1 MRRGKLNGRC
11 GALRA
16 VSGGLSVLMLLTLA
30 GCAVGPNYQE
40 PAINAPEKWLDAQG
54 EAKKATDA
62 TNAAL
67 TTWWKQLSD
76 AQLDKVMDLAL
87 RGNLDLKLAEA
98 RVKQVRALRQGAASG
113 LLPTID
119 ATSGYQRREDS
130 PNVGAGLGNAGGFGR
145 SGDAYNSWSAGFESS
160 WELDFFGRVRR
171 GVEGAEGDLQSAE
184 FEARDVLVA
193 LTGEVARNY
202 AELRTNQQRLEITL
216 GNLKTQEET
225 LALSTSRFDAGLT
238 SELDVVRARANV
250 ETTRSAIPSL
260 QSAVRASIHRLGLL
274 TGQAPGALIAELSVA
289 GRIPEPSG
297 AVDAG
302 VPSELLKRRP
312 DLRSIERQL
321 AAQTARIGVATADLY
336 PRITLGGSVGWNA
349 SKIATLFDASSV
361 TYGIGPSV
369 SWNIFDYGRIRSNI
383 AAQGAAAEQILVRY
397 ERAVL
402 SAFVEVENALVSYT
416 NEKVRRTSLRDAV
429 AAGLRSVELSTELY
443 KQGLTDFNAVLDAQ
457 RQLFLLQD
465 TLMQSEGT
473 VAANFI
479 TLNTALGGGWDPR
492 GDLRSAV
499 IQPTAKEN
507 SAGGSTWQPAGA
519 VPGNKSEPTA
529 K

>member
-1 MRRGKLNGRC
+1 MRRGNMDRRSGSWTVV
-11 GALRA
+11 A
-16 VSGGLSVLMLLTLA
+16 GGLSAGVLMVLA
-30 GCAVGPNYQE
+30 GCTVGPNYQE
-40 PAINAPEKWLDAQG
+40 PTINAPEKWIDAQG
-54 EAKKATDA
+54 EAKKTSDA
-62 TNAAL
+62 ASTAL
-67 TTWWKQLSD
+67 STWWKQLND

-119 ATSGYQRREDS
+119 ATGGYQRREDS

-171 GVEGAEGDLQSAE
+171 GVEAAEGDLQSAE
-184 FEARDVLVA
+184 FEARDVLVV

-225 LALSTSRFDAGLT
+225 LALSKSRFDAGLT

-274 TGQAPGALIAELSVA
+274 TGQAPGALISELSTP
-289 GRIPEPSG
+289 GMIPTPG
-297 AVDAG
+297 GTVDAG

-321 AAQTARIGVATADLY
+321 AAQTARIGVATGDLY

-361 TYGIGPSV
+361 TYGVGPSV

-383 AAQGAAAEQILVRY
+383 TAQGAAAEQILVRY

-416 NEKVRRTSLRDAV
+416 NEKVRRGSLKDAV
-429 AAGLRSVELSTELY
+429 TAGLRSVELSTELY

-465 TLMQSEGT
+465 SLMQSEGT

-479 TLNTALGGGWDPR
+479 TLNTALGGGWDPQ

-499 IQPTAKEN
+499 IQPVPTKEKGDQ
-507 SAGGSTWQPAGA
+507 SWQPAGV
-519 VPGNKSEPTA
+519 VPGTKSEPAA